1 MIVVVSGGFDPIHK
15 GHIEYLK
22 RAKELSEKK
31 GKVICILNND
41 DFLTKKKGK
50 PFMDMANRYAVLN
63 SIRYIDTVIAS
74 IDEDNTVCETLKL
87 IKEINPKE
95 KIVFAKGGDR
105 TKDEI
110 PEAKTCEELGIE
122 IIDGLGEKI
131 ESSSSI
137 LSRFNNIS

>member
-74 IDEDNTVCETLKL
+74 IDEDDTVCETLKL

>member
-41 DFLTKKKGK
+41 DFLTKKKGR

-63 SIRYIDTVIAS
+63 SIKYIDTVIAS